1 MKINNVLIG
10 VDDSAYAHNA
20 VAYGF
25 DIARKYDAAV
35 ALVHIIEPFVLPPDT
50 NDGLIGVS
58 MDPSM
63 GQMQAELV
71 NLQSEHSSTVI
82 EGLIREFGRGLVV
95 TKFIEFNDTGN
106 GIINCAK
113 QFNADLIVVGTHKRS
128 GLDRLLSGSIAES
141 VIRHSEIPVM
151 VVPFEG

>member
-10 VDDSAYAHNA
+10 VDESTFAHNA

-25 DIARKYDAAV
+25 DIARKYNAAV
-35 ALVHIIEPFVLPPDT
+35 GLVHIIEPVIYPPDT
-50 NDGLIGVS
+50 NDGLVGMS
-58 MDPSM
+58 MDPAM
-63 GQMQAELV
+63 GQMQVELV

-82 EGLIREFGRGLVV
+82 ESLIKEFGTGLVV
-95 TKFIEFNDTGN
+95 TKFIEFDDTGN

-141 VIRHSEIPVM
+141 VIRHSDIPVM
-151 VVPFEG
+151 VVPFAE